1 MKIEVLECGV
11 AWVAKNYVG
20 DKVADHEVREF
31 YEVERRRNNVVQ
43 VPTLPTPDIAA
54 NKELKSD
61 NKERE
66 IFIVDYETEGNESA
80 RWNEFV
86 DNSESR
92 IEEQLQRSFFN
103 GYVCRGEMLNF
114 MSTTFMFSKTAGKA
128 LSSDLAAISV
138 LRKSLKRRLRSFLAI
153 LLVF

>member
-103 GYVCRGEMLNF
+103 GYVCRGEC
-114 MSTTFMFSKTAGKA
+114 
-128 LSSDLAAISV
+128 
-138 LRKSLKRRLRSFLAI
+138 
-153 LLVF
+153 